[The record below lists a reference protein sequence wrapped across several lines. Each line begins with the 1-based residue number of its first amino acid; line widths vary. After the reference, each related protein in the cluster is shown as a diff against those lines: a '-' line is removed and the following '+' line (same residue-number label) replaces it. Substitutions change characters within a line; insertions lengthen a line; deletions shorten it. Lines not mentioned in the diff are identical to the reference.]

1 MSENIL
7 QKDQGR
13 NNSKNVVVSKK
24 VKSRAKDPFFIR
36 KTKAAEAFLNKH
48 GLPAAFTK

>member
-1 MSENIL
+1 MSGNIL
-7 QKDQGR
+7 QKDQSGS
-13 NNSKNVVVSKK
+13 NSKKVVVSKK
-24 VKSRAKDPFFIR
+24 VKSHAKDPFFIS